1 MGKSWVEENVTEKNI
16 EQVTEYCK
24 THQNWIKEKDY
35 DLLVSG
41 IGGETNAWILKY
53 LFCLR
58 GEDEILTARYKF
70 MEDLSIPTRFLKNT
84 TLKDHFRVPSG
95 VTVLGDEIFSYTKGL
110 VDVAWLSSTGI
121 PAGTFFKS
129 SLEQI
134 VMVDGIDG
142 KNFTIG
148 DNAFRDSNINTL
160 TTPTTLS
167 EIGSC
172 AFADC
177 GNLRNVT
184 IRKALE
190 ETSGGV
196 YIKAEAFRGCN
207 NLKDFTAAGT
217 IRAIGRD
224 TFKSCTELED
234 VRLINLPVVSGPL
247 FRDCPKLKYLT
258 FIKNDVMLYDKIKEN
273 KDLLKT
279 AIEDSNITHIWILN
293 GYDKKLY
300 SVSKLL
306 GEEE

>member
-1 MGKSWVEENVTEKNI
+1 MGKSWAEENVTEKNI

-24 THQNWIKEKDY
+24 THQNWIREKDY

-58 GEDEILTARYKF
+58 GEDEVLTARYKF

-84 TLKDHFRVPSG
+84 TLKPYFRVPPE
-95 VTVLGDEIFSYTKGL
+95 VTLLGDEIFSYTKGM
-110 VDVAWLSSTGI
+110 VEVGWLSSTGI
-121 PAGTFFKS
+121 PNGTFFKS
-129 SLEQI
+129 SIEHI
-134 VMVDGIDG
+134 VMVDG

-172 AFADC
+172 AFAEC
-177 GNLRNVT
+177 GNLRKVT

-217 IRAIGRD
+217 IRAIGKD
-224 TFKSCTELED
+224 AFKGCTELED
-234 VRLINLPVVSGPL
+234 VKLINLPVVSAPL

-258 FIKNDVMLYDKIKEN
+258 FIKNNVMLLNEISKN

-306 GEEE
+306 GD